1 MEVDILQP
9 LDAYQR
15 ELKEKHRQLTE
26 EYFDNLV
33 KQSGVSAEE
42 NAQII
47 DQRNQTL
54 KRLSDSDKYVR
65 KNKSLR
71 TFLIVCIVALF
82 VGALISIF
90 AFMDNEEGL
99 FFLTILLPI
108 LFVAGAIGL
117 IVLICKVINKRIKQG
132 KEQSAKLRE
141 EANKLE
147 SQAWQQMAPLNRKYD
162 WNIPDKLIYETVPQI
177 QLDKYFDENKYA
189 YFTQNIGLQVENR
202 DDVSAYCARS
212 GNSDG
217 NPFLLM
223 RYMYHQMIDFVYTG
237 TRTVTWTEVETDSQ
251 GHTRTVTHSETLVAH
266 VTKPKPDYFFRTYL
280 YYGSSAAPDL
290 HFSRTPVVP
299 SGSSDKAINSLVKS
313 GEKRLEKKTREAIKN
328 GETYNK
334 LANSEFEVLFGAD
347 NRDNEVQFRMLF
359 TPLAQQ
365 NMVKL
370 LRSQQPYGDDFTFE
384 KRGRVNIIFSRHGS
398 ELNIDANPAQFV
410 DFDLAK
416 AKETFVNY
424 NVNYFKSL
432 YFDFAPLFSVPIYTQ
447 ERPEQAFGECTD
459 HANIGEC
466 EMEAVANFFDPKL
479 ISHPETVTD
488 TIVKVKHVA
497 ETDKGCVAEITGYSF
512 KGIPRVDFVP
522 VWCRNGHTYDVEV
535 PWIEYIPLSQV
546 TNVEMSAVTLTREEY
561 LGAES
566 AGGDNEVFFGGIVA
580 RLLPETAKK

>member
-1 MEVDILQP
+1 MEIDILQP
-9 LDAYQR
+9 LDAYQH
-15 ELKEKHRQLTE
+15 ELKDKHRQLTE

-33 KQSGVSAEE
+33 KQSGVSPEE
-42 NAQII
+42 NAEII
-47 DQRNQTL
+47 DKRNQTL
-54 KRLSDSDKYVR
+54 KQLGDSDKHVR

-71 TFLIVCIVALF
+71 AFMIVCIVALF
-82 VGALISIF
+82 MAAIISVV

-99 FFLTILLPI
+99 FFLAILLPI
-108 LFVAGAIGL
+108 LFVAIAVGL
-117 IVLICKVINKRIKQG
+117 ILLICKVINKRIKLG
-132 KEQSAKLRE
+132 KEQSAKLRA

-162 WNIPDKLIYETVPQI
+162 WNTPDKLIYETVPQI

-189 YFTQNIGLQVENR
+189 YFTKHMGLLVESR

-223 RYMYHQMIDFVYTG
+223 RYIYHQMIDYVYTG
-237 TRTVTWTEVETDSQ
+237 TRTVSWTETETDAQ
-251 GHTRTVTHSETLVAH
+251 GHTHTVTRSETLIAH

-299 SGSSDKAINSLVKS
+299 RDASDKAIKSLVKN
-313 GEKRLEKKTREAIKN
+313 GEKQLEKKTREAIKK

-347 NRDNEVQFRMLF
+347 NRDDEVQFRMMF

-370 LRSQQPYGDDFTFE
+370 LKSHKPYGDDFTFE
-384 KRGRVNIIFSRHGS
+384 KRGRVNIIYSRHGAS
-398 ELNIDANPAQFV
+398 LNIDANPAQFV
-410 DFDLAK
+410 NFDLAK

-447 ERPEQAFGECTD
+447 ERPEQVFGECTD

-497 ETDKGCVAEITGYSF
+497 ATDNGCVAEITGYSY
-512 KGIPRVDFVP
+512 KGIPHVDFVP
-522 VWCRNGHTYDVEV
+522 VMCRNGHTYEVEV
-535 PWIEYIPLSQV
+535 PWIEYSPLTQV
-546 TNVEMSAVTLTREEY
+546 TNVEMSAVSLTREDY
-561 LGAES
+561 LRSEN
-566 AGGDNEVFFGGIVA
+566 AGSDNEVFFGGIIA
-580 RLLPETAKK
+580 RLMPETDKK